1 MDRIK
6 KIPLF
11 YQITLLGRNFIVCS
25 LLCKKLKDKYGMVT
39 CEGIYKPCRFG
50 KMAFTVNETKKGRL
64 YKDLFIDCSDL
75 FILENEKQAKLYLAI
90 RLKNKLLEKELK
102 IK

>member
-25 LLCKKLKDKYGMVT
+25 LLCKKLKDKYGMIT

-50 KMAFTVNETKKGRL
+50 KMAFTMEDTKKGI
-64 YKDLFIDCSDL
+64 LFVDCPDL

-90 RLKNKLLEKELK
+90 RMKNKLLEKEMK